1 MDESFKTF
9 MTQSLAVEKYDIG
22 SAFRKNIEESL
33 KMTTLEKLR
42 ESMPW
47 AKKDP
52 AKLELEGQLNI
63 IKNMTPI
70 ELLFPMQIGLEGK
83 QKIALR
89 AGVTA
94 PAVSKL
100 IKHFMQARAIHDFI
114 HARNRWRKPMP
125 NDTKEM
131 FELMRVMPSSR
142 GFELMVEANQRQHG
156 KGRRIINH
164 QRPHFTRGH

>member
-9 MTQSLAVEKYDIG
+9 MTQSLAVKTYDLG
-22 SAFRKNIEESL
+22 SAFRQNVEESL
-33 KMTTLEKLR
+33 KMSTMEKVR
-42 ESMPW
+42 EYMPW
-47 AKKDP
+47 TKKDP
-52 AKLELEGQLNI
+52 AKLELEGQLDI
-63 IKNMTPI
+63 IKSMTPL
-70 ELLFPMQIGLEGK
+70 ELLFPLQIGLEGK

-114 HARNRWRKPMP
+114 HARKRWGKPMP

-142 GFELMVEANQRQHG
+142 GFALMVEANQRQHG
-156 KGRRIINH
+156 KRRIVNH